1 MQALLN
7 KNLRIV
13 RLTDKAY
20 IPTKETPLS
29 AGYDLYSAYDYI
41 IPSKGKNVIKTDLQ
55 ISVPFG
61 TYGRIAPR
69 SSLTMFCNINVGAGV
84 IDYDY
89 RGNVFVVLFN
99 HGDKDF
105 VVQAGDRIAQLIC
118 EKIVNPR
125 IEEVI
130 LIHEKSN
137 NTVEEKLIL

>member
-1 MQALLN
+1 MEELPLL
-7 KNLRIV
+7 
-13 RLTDKAY
+13 
-20 IPTKETPLS
+20 
-29 AGYDLYSAYDYI
+29 
-41 IPSKGKNVIKTDLQ
+41 
-55 ISVPFG
+55 
-61 TYGRIAPR
+61 
-69 SSLTMFCNINVGAGV
+69 SLTMFCHINVGAGV

>member
-69 SSLTMFCNINVGAGV
+69 SSLTMFCHINVGAGV